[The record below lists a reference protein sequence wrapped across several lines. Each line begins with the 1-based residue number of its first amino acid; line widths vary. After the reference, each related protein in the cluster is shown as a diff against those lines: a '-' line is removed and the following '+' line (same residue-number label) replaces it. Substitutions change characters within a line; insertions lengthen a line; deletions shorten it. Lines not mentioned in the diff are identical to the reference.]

1 MSLFEEE
8 EKNAEY
14 ERARKRAMYLLGYR
28 DHSVSALREKL
39 LNNYTEETADRVIE
53 DMKRYGFLDDE
64 EYAKKLAA
72 SLITVKK
79 YGVYRAKAEMK
90 RKGIDEATAEN
101 ALSRYQSEDYSEQL
115 VMLVRKKYSE
125 KIQDRDDR
133 RRTAAALVRRGYS
146 FSQVKEAVLQVLREQ
161 AEEEDEDE

>member
-1 MSLFEEE
+1 MSLFDEE

-28 DHSVSALREKL
+28 DHSVCALREKL

-64 EYAKKLAA
+64 AYAKKLAA

-90 RKGIDEATAEN
+90 RKGIDEATAEY
-101 ALSRYQSEDYSEQL
+101 ALSQYQSEDYSEQL
-115 VMLVRKKYSE
+115 VLLVRKKYSQ

-133 RRTAAALVRRGYS
+133 RRTVSALVRRGYS

-161 AEEEDEDE
+161 AECEEEY